1 MQDIKYV
8 GIDLHQSSCLIAV
21 HNMEGRCIMRNLLET
36 REKTIRSFFRG
47 MEGTVHVA
55 FEVGCQS
62 AWLYEVMKPLVTSV
76 TVCNARKL
84 KSGGNKNDEI
94 DANKLA
100 TLLRA
105 GMLKSVYQG
114 NPEMRR
120 LRDVAH
126 GYLAINH
133 DLTRTMCRIKAL
145 YRGWSIPSPGRDV
158 YCNRNRDCWL
168 QKLPT
173 DESRFRAQLYYRE
186 LDLLRQEKQEARK
199 RLLHDSRKYPIQKVI
214 RKVPGFGPIRTALA
228 IAIIATPARF
238 RTKRQLWS
246 YIGMGIIKESSS
258 DFAVIAGR
266 FQRRKGAES
275 TRGLTRDY
283 NRIGKW
289 IFKSAAKAAV
299 RKEPFGPIY
308 LAMIA
313 RGIRPEMA
321 ILTVTRKIAA
331 IVLAIWKKGESF
343 DVAKL
348 RH

>member
-1 MQDIKYV
+1 MLDIKYV
-8 GIDLHQSSCLIAV
+8 GIDLHQSTCLIAV
-21 HNMEGRCIMRNLLET
+21 HDGLGKCIMQNLVET
-36 REKTIRSFFRG
+36 RERTIRSFFRG
-47 MEGTVHVA
+47 LEGTVHVG

-62 AWLYEVMKPLVTSV
+62 AWLYEVIKPLVTSV

-100 TLLRA
+100 VLLQA
-105 GMLKSVYQG
+105 GMLESVYQG
-114 NPEMRR
+114 SPEMRR

-126 GYLAINH
+126 GYLAISQ

-145 YRGWSIPSPGRDV
+145 YRGWSIPSAGRDV
-158 YCNRNRDCWL
+158 YYKRNREFWL

-173 DESRFRAQLYYRE
+173 EESQFRAELYYGE
-186 LDLLRQEKQEARK
+186 LDLLRQQKKEARK
-199 RLLHDSRKYPIQKVI
+199 RLLRDSRRYPIQKI
-214 RKVPGFGPIRTALA
+214 LRKVPGFGPIRVALA
-228 IAIIATPARF
+228 IAMIGTPVRF

-258 DFAVIAGR
+258 DFEVIAGR

-275 TRGLTRDY
+275 TRGLNRDY

-289 IFKSAAKAAV
+289 VFKSAAKAAV
-299 RKEPFGPIY
+299 RKEPFRSIY
-308 LAMIA
+308 QGMIA

-321 ILTVTRKIAA
+321 ILTITRKLAA
-331 IVLAIWKKGESF
+331 IVLVIWKKGECF

-348 RH
+348 RN